1 MIKCGN
7 MLKVLRMMIDTYQ
20 VFKVSY
26 EKFYLNKI
34 HSHTKF
40 SFKYGKHGHQ
50 CLHRKKADYK
60 YDHKNNNNGFKQCR
74 IMNIIYVVEFLSH
87 KKKIVLICLLVY

>member
-1 MIKCGN
+1 MTISVSKDCFDDQ
-7 MLKVLRMMIDTYQ
+7 MWKYVKVLRMMIDTYQ

-26 EKFYLNKI
+26 EKFILTKSI
-34 HSHTKF
+34 HTKF

-60 YDHKNNNNGFKQCR
+60 YDHK
-74 IMNIIYVVEFLSH
+74 
-87 KKKIVLICLLVY
+87 